1 MGGSLCCKPAGRV
14 TEDGSEGADDN
25 REQRYI
31 SELNAYYE
39 EACRLDPKIQ
49 TFNLTLQR
57 RTTQVLSSLAGD
69 ADALRSPSLNSLRE
83 ATDGLLAVNHDALA
97 AVLDLK
103 DDISSN
109 PDLLFFVKEFFKN
122 SVETL
127 KFFAALKQCLRRAH
141 EAESIIISAVQ
152 LFDEKEFSK
161 SLDRLREFRA
171 LVHPFTSSFIDELRS
186 VCEHQR
192 STLTSLHYKKHEID
206 KKLGCVKAWRK
217 VWSVA
222 YAATFAAV
230 LICSV
235 VLAAVAA
242 PPAATAAAAA
252 ASAAMGSIGGWFNAL
267 WEKCE
272 GVLEE
277 EVEVIKM
284 VRNET
289 FFAIQELDGMRVAVE
304 NLEVMVGSMA
314 SETEFE
320 IREEEEVV
328 AARMAVEEMRKRVG
342 EFGRSVV
349 ELVRE
354 VDRCGGEVGK
364 ASAAMLQNIT
374 GGS

>member
-1 MGGSLCCKPAGRV
+1 MGGCLRSKPAVHGMDD
-14 TEDGSEGADDN
+14 TDDN
-25 REQRYI
+25 TEQRYI

-57 RTTQVLSSLAGD
+57 RTSRVLSSLAGD
-69 ADALRSPSLNSLRE
+69 AAALRSLSFNSLRE
-83 ATDGLLAVNHDALA
+83 ATDGLLAVNHDAFA
-97 AVLDLK
+97 VVLDLK

-127 KFFAALKQCLRRAH
+127 KFFAALKQCLHRAH
-141 EAESIIISAVQ
+141 EAESIVNSAIQ
-152 LFDEKEFSK
+152 LFDGKEFSK
-161 SLDRLREFRA
+161 SLEKLRDFRA
-171 LVHPFTSSFIDELRS
+171 LGDPFTSSFIDELRS

-192 STLTSLHYKKHEID
+192 STLVSLHGKKEEID

-235 VLAAVAA
+235 VLAAVAV

-252 ASAAMGSIGGWFNAL
+252 ASTAMGSIGAWFDAL
-267 WEKCE
+267 WENCE
-272 GVLEE
+272 GVLEG
-277 EVEVIKM
+277 EVEVIGM
-284 VRNET
+284 VRKET

-304 NLEVMVGSMA
+304 KLEAMVGSMA
-314 SETEFE
+314 RETEFGM
-320 IREEEEVV
+320 REEEEVAV
-328 AARMAVEEMRKRVG
+328 RVAVEGMRKKLG
-342 EFGRSVV
+342 EFGRSLV
-349 ELVRE
+349 ELENE
-354 VDRCGGEVGK
+354 VDRCSGEVGK
-364 ASAAMLQNIT
+364 ASAAVLQTIT
-374 GGS
+374 GGSEGSSG